1 MLFIILMMIALILL
15 AAAPALVEM
24 QHGLDGARFV
34 PEYSVAERAQA
45 MNAAFGAGRSFH
57 VTVSLTPNA
66 PYSADGSHLSFWKP
80 SFVIGT
86 ADGGEVG
93 INYWGKF
100 QEGHVNVAFTP
111 VSSAAALDCRMISA
125 GHIGHKL
132 YAGASSSP
140 EAQGDVA
147 LRDGHMLL
155 LLPKLT
161 VGVPVSVEL
170 WPVPGTEPVGFFG
183 CDIAAAKDMP

>member
-1 MLFIILMMIALILL
+1 MIVSLLLL

-24 QHGLDGARFV
+24 QHGLADARFV

-45 MNAAFGAGRSFH
+45 MEAAFGTAWPFS
-57 VTVSLTPNA
+57 VTASLTPNA
-66 PYSADGSHLSFWKP
+66 PYSAGGSHLSFWKP

-86 ADGGEVG
+86 ENGGEAG

-111 VSSAAALDCRMISA
+111 VSSTVALDCRMISA
-125 GHIGHKL
+125 GRIGYKL
-132 YAGASSSP
+132 YAGDAQQP

-147 LRDGHMLL
+147 LHDGHMLL

-161 VGVPVSVEL
+161 TGVPVSVEL
-170 WPVPGTEPVGFFG
+170 WPTPGTEPVGFFG
-183 CDIAAAKDMP
+183 CDIAAAKDTP

>member
-1 MLFIILMMIALILL
+1 MIVALLL
-15 AAAPALVEM
+15 LSTAPALVEM

-34 PEYSVAERAQA
+34 PEYSVAERTQA
-45 MNAAFGAGRSFH
+45 MDTAFGIKQVFH
-57 VTVSLTPNA
+57 VTASLTPNT
-66 PYSADGSHLSFWKP
+66 PYAADGSHLSFWKP

-86 ADGGEVG
+86 ANGGEVG

-111 VSSAAALDCRMISA
+111 TSSIAALDCRMISA
-125 GHIGHKL
+125 GHIGYKL
-132 YAGASSSP
+132 YGGNASSP

-155 LLPKLT
+155 MLPRLAAS
-161 VGVPVSVEL
+161 VPVSVEL
-170 WPVPGTEPVGFFG
+170 WPMPGTATVGFFG
-183 CDIAAAKDMP
+183 CDIAAVKDRP

>member
-1 MLFIILMMIALILL
+1 MMISLLLL
-15 AAAPALVEM
+15 AAAPALVEI
-24 QHGLDGARFV
+24 QHGLADARFV
-34 PEYSVAERAQA
+34 PEYSVAERARA
-45 MNAAFGAGRSFH
+45 MDAAFGAAHTFH
-57 VTVSLTPNA
+57 VTASLTPNVL
-66 PYSADGSHLSFWKP
+66 YSAEGAHLSFWKP

-86 ADGGEVG
+86 PDGGEAG

-111 VSSAAALDCRMISA
+111 VSSAAALDCRMLSA
-125 GHIGHKL
+125 GHIGYKL
-132 YAGASSSP
+132 YAGAISSP

-161 VGVPVSVEL
+161 AGVPVSVEL
-170 WPVPGTEPVGFFG
+170 WPMPGTEPVGFFG
-183 CDIAAAKDMP
+183 CDIAAAKDTP